1 MQEQSTQS
9 VIIRL
14 GFESEMAQ
22 LRERIAR
29 WVAGCSEELREALEW
44 QFLAGS
50 KYFRPLTIFSCYR
63 AVREGPI
70 PEQIMQSALV
80 IELFHNV
87 SLIIDDIVDRSP
99 TRRGRAT
106 MHTKFGE
113 LSALM
118 TSGYIVAEG

>member
-1 MQEQSTQS
+1 
-9 VIIRL
+9 
-14 GFESEMAQ
+14 MAQ
-22 LRERIAR
+22 LRRRIAR

-44 QFLAGS
+44 QFLTGS

-63 AVREGPI
+63 AVHQAPI

-99 TRRGRAT
+99 TRRGRAA
-106 MHTKFGE
+106 MHTKFGNCR
-113 LSALM
+113 L
-118 TSGYIVAEG
+118 